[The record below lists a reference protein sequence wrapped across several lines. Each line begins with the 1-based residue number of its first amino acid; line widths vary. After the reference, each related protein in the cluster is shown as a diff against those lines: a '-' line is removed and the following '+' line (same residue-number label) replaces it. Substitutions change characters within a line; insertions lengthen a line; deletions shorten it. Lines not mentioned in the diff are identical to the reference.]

1 MDKQAPSLLNGGEAR
16 QLGKSQHRGLDAAA
30 LARLGDLTV
39 LAARACEAKYA
50 LISVCVGGNCR
61 VVSKTGWSTHDQ
73 DPFLG
78 HVMRGGS
85 DVFLVSD
92 TPGDDCFAQGM
103 LAAAL
108 AKHKIRFYA
117 GVAVRDSAG
126 RALGTFGIMDSKQ
139 RELTPAQ
146 SEVLQTLARLASSQ
160 LELCRGLQEL
170 SHNIAELKKAQAAV
184 FAADR
189 FTLVGRLAS
198 CIAHE
203 VNNPLAC
210 VVSNLSFAAGEV
222 SRISSPRSRE
232 IIQALEEAGQGAE
245 RIRLTIQA
253 LRRLSQGNEE
263 SISDFQIRYAL
274 GGPSRED

>member
-1 MDKQAPSLLNGGEAR
+1 MAKQASSFLNGGEAR
-16 QLGKSQHRGLDAAA
+16 QLGKFEHRGLDAAA
-30 LARLGDLTV
+30 LACLGDLTV
-39 LAARACEAKYA
+39 LAARACDAQYA
-50 LISVCVGGNCR
+50 LISLSIGGICR

-73 DPFLG
+73 DPFVG
-78 HVMRGGS
+78 YVKGNSS
-85 DVFLVSD
+85 DVFVVSD
-92 TPGDDCFAQGM
+92 TLADDRFPKGT
-103 LAAAL
+103 LAAPL

-117 GVAVRDSAG
+117 GAAVRDSSG
-126 RALGTFGIMDSKQ
+126 RALGTFVVMDNKR

-146 SEVLQTLARLASSQ
+146 SDALQALARQASGQ

-170 SHNIAELKKAQAAV
+170 SHDIAEIKKMQAEV

-189 FTLVGRLAS
+189 LTLVGRLAS
-198 CIAHE
+198 SIAHE

-210 VVSNLSFAAGEV
+210 VVSNLSFAANEV
-222 SRISSPRSRE
+222 SRISAPGSRE
-232 IIQALEEAGQGAE
+232 IIQALEEASQGAE